1 MYVELN
7 EYCVNL
13 QEHFWSLDESVEKL
27 TPRLMVQIWDNDLG
41 FANDDF
47 LGAYSKQEYLLILN
61 LFLNEIGERKSLKNT
76 HIKDKE
82 QL

>member
-1 MYVELN
+1 MYVERSGLL
-7 EYCVNL
+7 CVNL

-47 LGAYSKQEYLLILN
+47 LGECLHALSSSQSVD
-61 LFLNEIGERKSLKNT
+61 F
-76 HIKDKE
+76 
-82 QL
+82 

>member
-1 MYVELN
+1 MYVELSD
-7 EYCVNL
+7 YCVNL

-47 LGAYSKQEYLLILN
+47 LGKC
-61 LFLNEIGERKSLKNT
+61 FK
-76 HIKDKE
+76 
-82 QL
+82 